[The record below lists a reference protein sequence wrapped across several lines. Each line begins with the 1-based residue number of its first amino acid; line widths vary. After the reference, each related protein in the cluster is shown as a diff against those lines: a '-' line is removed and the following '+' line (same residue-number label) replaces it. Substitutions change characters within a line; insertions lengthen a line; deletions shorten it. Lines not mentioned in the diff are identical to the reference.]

1 MSIGIHSGMFD
12 FFLVGALHRELVITG
27 PAASMT
33 VAMETVA
40 EATEVAVS
48 PATAAA
54 LEPRFLGKPKG
65 PAILLRR
72 PPEIAAAGFTPV
84 GDVSGVDLSQIV
96 PLGIREHL
104 LAGGW

>member
-1 MSIGIHSGMFD
+1 
-12 FFLVGALHRELVITG
+12 
-27 PAASMT
+27 MT

-54 LEPRFLGKPKG
+54 LEPRCLGKPKG

-72 PPEIAAAGFTPV
+72 PPEVAAAGFTPV
-84 GDVSGVDLSQIV
+84 GDVSGLDLIAARAARHQGAS
-96 PLGIREHL
+96 
-104 LAGGW
+104 AGRRW